1 MPPKV
6 IKFPRTAHLLD
17 TGGTATTVDDLVV
30 ADVERIWHTLVC
42 NPFRPAI
49 VEEKVDGANL
59 GIRII
64 DGEILVQN
72 RSHYISS
79 AEHPQFHRIQPWIEE
94 HRSTLEGILGSENL
108 ILYGEWCVARHSILY
123 DRLPDIFVA
132 YDLYDIDVGRFYSR
146 CRFHH
151 AMKGSEISV
160 VPTIGVL
167 PTLSGDKLHHDFK
180 SKDKPIKKKGQQTKK
195 DQSDLVNIIV
205 GLLDSPSELRHEG
218 TIEGVVIRQDERDWM
233 LQRYKVVRPD
243 FVRGCQG
250 QHWTRK
256 PIEKQIVDYGFTHEY
271 LKKNFVFADDYI
283 PGRIESPLSKTNTLD
298 PKVLK
303 SRRRRMPRCIM
314 LMGLPASGKS
324 SFARALARVDD
335 TLSTFIAS
343 QDDLGRKECV
353 RTAGRANSKTRVIVD
368 RCNLAEANRTEYWEY
383 LHRPAPSD
391 ITLVYFAASANTCVA
406 RANRRLGHPTLA
418 VGKGQVI
425 WQLEK
430 RLEVPTE
437 QERNRFGQIYT
448 IRTWEESEDLLREW
462 GVEYP

>member
-6 IKFPRTAHLLD
+6 VKFPRTAHLFD
-17 TGGTATTVDDLVV
+17 TGGTATTVDDLIV
-30 ADVERIWHTLVC
+30 ADVERICHTLAC
-42 NPFRPAI
+42 NPFKPTI

-94 HRSTLEGILGSENL
+94 HRSTLQGILGSENL

-132 YDLYDIDVGRFYSR
+132 FDLYDIEVGRFYSR

-151 AMKGSEISV
+151 ALSGSEIPV
-160 VPTIGVL
+160 VPTLGVL
-167 PTLSGDKLHHDFK
+167 PTLPGDKLHHDGT
-180 SKDKPIKKKGQQTKK
+180 SKTRPGNKKGQQTKK
-195 DQSDLVNIIV
+195 GHSDLVNIIL
-205 GLLDSPSELRHEG
+205 GLLEKSSEFRHEG
-218 TIEGVVIRQDERDWM
+218 TVEGVVVRQDERDWM

-250 QHWTRK
+250 QHWTRR

-271 LKKNFVFADDYI
+271 LEKSLVFADEYI
-283 PGRIESPLSKTNTLD
+283 PGRIQSPPAKQNLLD
-298 PKVLK
+298 PKVMK
-303 SRRRRMPRCIM
+303 ARRRRMPHCIM

-324 SFARALARVDD
+324 SFARALARADD
-335 TLSTFIAS
+335 SLSTLIAS

-353 RTAGRANSKTRVIVD
+353 RMAGRANSKTRVIVD
-368 RCNLAEANRTEYWEY
+368 RCNLTESNRTEFWEY
-383 LHRPAPSD
+383 LHRPGKRDVA
-391 ITLVYFAASANTCVA
+391 LVYFASSAKTCVA

-425 WQLEK
+425 WQLEQ
-430 RLEVPTE
+430 RLELPTE

-448 IRTWEESEDLLREW
+448 IRTWEESEDLLRGW
-462 GVEYP
+462 GVEYS